1 MKYLKKIFESS
12 ILDINNLSDILQELT
27 DLEYKSHL
35 GFDWWSSGENSIEV
49 VIYGKK
55 EYDEKF
61 DCEVSYIYTDEIIDV
76 LERLINFLRTEDF
89 IPDELTIK
97 KINTLKAKPIKKT
110 KYEII
115 IQTGPSSQQTFRWD
129 ERTQKYK
136 LAYNL
141 SLYFKNF

>member
-55 EYDEKF
+55 SMMKN
-61 DCEVSYIYTDEIIDV
+61 
-76 LERLINFLRTEDF
+76 LIV
-89 IPDELTIK
+89 
-97 KINTLKAKPIKKT
+97 
-110 KYEII
+110 
-115 IQTGPSSQQTFRWD
+115 
-129 ERTQKYK
+129 K
-136 LAYNL
+136 LAT
-141 SLYFKNF
+141 FIQMK